1 MDPSDN
7 IIESL
12 ILANKWNLLSRQ
24 KDLPVDKLPEVERL
38 GKEFMESL
46 KQVFPERTGATN
58 AEGDLK
64 GWCFEKFHSIRHTA
78 RSILLFGNLEGTSAQ
93 GPERCHID
101 LVKQPALLS
110 NRKQMLECI
119 MNYHSR
125 MMKVHAMNKHY
136 ATAKGPSSQSQ
147 EEAVDMIAVEMS
159 QDMDMQMEIS
169 TLATEQADAQQRF
182 LACEIGMRYPYKQA
196 GENKEV
202 LHTRA
207 KVIYLFH
214 IRDYKFTLFFM
225 LS

>member
-1 MDPSDN
+1 VDPSDN

-101 LVKQPALLS
+101 FVKQPALLS

-125 MMKVHAMNKHY
+125 MMKLRAMKKLSDY
-136 ATAKGPSSQSQ
+136 AKAKGPQ
-147 EEAVDMIAVEMS
+147 EAAADFVEVEIS
-159 QDMDMQMEIS
+159 QDMDVQMDIS
-169 TLATEQADAQQRF
+169 ALVAEQAGEKQHF
-182 LACEIGMRYPYKQA
+182 FPCEIGMRYPYKQA

-207 KVIYLFH
+207 KVMYLFH
-214 IRDYKFTLFFM
+214 VLDYKFTPACI